1 MAARLKEQKGLK
13 DMSDIKDNSEVVLS
27 VPLKIQDKD
36 TSIVTKTINITS
48 SGAYCKTDKPLPL
61 LSKVVLT
68 LLIPNRVKKG
78 KTDKKIECKG
88 TVVRTHP
95 VMADGRVQSYDVA
108 IYFDDMSPAD
118 SKLIAQYVEQ
128 HLPKDK

>member
-1 MAARLKEQKGLK
+1 MTHVNRVMQKR
-13 DMSDIKDNSEVVLS
+13 DIS

-36 TSIVTKTINITS
+36 TSIVTETINITS

-68 LLIPNRVKKG
+68 LLVPQYTKKR
-78 KTDKKIECKG
+78 KQDRKIECKG

-95 VMADGRVQSYDVA
+95 VFIDGKAQSYDVA
-108 IYFDDMSPAD
+108 IYFDELSDTD
-118 SKLIAQYVEQ
+118 RRFIAKYIKI
-128 HLPKDK
+128 HLSQK

>member
-1 MAARLKEQKGLK
+1 MPNTKK
-13 DMSDIKDNSEVVLS
+13 DIRKPDLA

-68 LLIPNRVKKG
+68 LLMPGGNKKR
-78 KTDKKIECKG
+78 KSDRKIECRG

-95 VMADGRVQSYDVA
+95 VIVDGRAQSYDVA
-108 IYFDDMSPAD
+108 IYFDELSSSDKRFIS
-118 SKLIAQYVEQ
+118 QYIEG
-128 HLPKDK
+128 HILKK